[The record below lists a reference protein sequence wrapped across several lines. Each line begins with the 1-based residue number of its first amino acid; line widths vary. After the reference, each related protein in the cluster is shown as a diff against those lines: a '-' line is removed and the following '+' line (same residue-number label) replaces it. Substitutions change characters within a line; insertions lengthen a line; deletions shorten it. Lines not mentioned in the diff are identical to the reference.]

1 MNVKELFDL
10 SGRIA
15 LITGGSRGLGLQMAE
30 ALGDL
35 GAKVAISARKQGE
48 LDAASSYLT
57 AKGIEVSTIVND
69 LGDPAS
75 SPEDKLTNS
84 VLERFGA
91 IDILINNAGTVWGGA
106 AVDLTP
112 ESWRKVMGLNVDAC
126 FRVAQAVAKQSM
138 IPRKTG
144 KIINI
149 ASIAGLGGPRP
160 DGKVFA
166 ASYNT
171 SKGALITLTQA
182 LATEWGRRAVIS
194 SLVAN
199 VASAYFQLRALD
211 LQLELSQNALTA
223 RRESLRLTSVL
234 SNHGYT
240 SELDVRQAE
249 QLVYTASEEIPDL
262 ERRIQQEEN
271 FLSTL
276 LGSNPGSIARGLR
289 LTEQPHSPEIPA
301 GIPSELLERRPDIRQ
316 SEQLLIAANAQIG
329 VARAA
334 YYPQIALTGSGGF
347 QSDALARLFAGSAG
361 LWNFAGSLTQPIFTA
376 GKIRSGVRFAEAQQ
390 QEALLFYQQTIQQS
404 FRDVSDSLIGYRK
417 NLEFREQ
424 QELLTASAKDAA
436 RLSNIRYKGGV
447 TSYLEVLTNETNYF
461 TAELNLA
468 QAQANELLAL
478 VQLYQALG
486 GGWQQ

>member
-1 MNVKELFDL
+1 L
-10 SGRIA
+10 G
-15 LITGGSRGLGLQMAE
+15 ITRSDQFP
-30 ALGDL
+30 
-35 GAKVAISARKQGE
+35 S
-48 LDAASSYLT
+48 
-57 AKGIEVSTIVND
+57 VS
-69 LGDPAS
+69 
-75 SPEDKLTNS
+75 
-84 VLERFGA
+84 
-91 IDILINNAGTVWGGA
+91 GGA
-106 AVDLTP
+106 NLSAERSAKSIVFPAIEQST
-112 ESWRKVMGLNVDAC
+112 GQLNLSAAWQLDFWGQYRRATEAA
-126 FRVAQAVAKQSM
+126 R
-138 IPRKTG
+138 
-144 KIINI
+144 
-149 ASIAGLGGPRP
+149 ASL
-160 DGKVFA
+160 
-166 ASYNT
+166 
-171 SKGALITLTQA
+171 

-199 VASAYFQLRALD
+199 VASSYFQLRALD
-211 LQLELSQNALTA
+211 LQLELSQSALTA

-234 SNHGYT
+234 SNHGNT

-276 LGSNPGSIARGLR
+276 LGNNPGPIARGLR

-347 QSDALARLFAGSAG
+347 QSDALSRLFAGTAG
-361 LWNFAGSLTQPIFTA
+361 LWSFAGSLTQPIFTA
-376 GKIRSGVRFAEAQQ
+376 GRIRSGVRLAEAQQ
-390 QEALLFYQQTIQQS
+390 QEAVLTYQQTIQQS
-404 FRDVSDSLIGYRK
+404 FRDVSDALIAYRK

-461 TAELNLA
+461 AAELNLA

-478 VQLYQALG
+478 VQIYQALG
-486 GGWQQ
+486 GGWQP

>member
-1 MNVKELFDL
+1 MKSLLASLLIALLISGCMVGPDYKRPTAVVPTEFRAASPEASKAEAATLGDQKWFDVFRDEQLQALIRTAIQQNYDVRIAATHILQAQAQLGVTRSNQFPSVSGGADL
-10 SGRIA
+10 SAQRSSKSIVLPA
-15 LITGGSRGLGLQMAE
+15 LEQSTGQLNLSAAWQLDFWGQYRRATE
-30 ALGDL
+30 A
-35 GAKVAISARKQGE
+35 AR
-48 LDAASSYLT
+48 ASL
-57 AKGIEVSTIVND
+57 
-69 LGDPAS
+69 
-75 SPEDKLTNS
+75 
-84 VLERFGA
+84 
-91 IDILINNAGTVWGGA
+91 
-106 AVDLTP
+106 
-112 ESWRKVMGLNVDAC
+112 
-126 FRVAQAVAKQSM
+126 
-138 IPRKTG
+138 
-144 KIINI
+144 
-149 ASIAGLGGPRP
+149 
-160 DGKVFA
+160 
-166 ASYNT
+166 
-171 SKGALITLTQA
+171 

-234 SNHGYT
+234 SNHGNT

-276 LGSNPGSIARGLR
+276 LGNNPGPIVRGLR
-289 LTEQPHSPEIPA
+289 LTEQPHPPEVPA

-316 SEQLLIAANAQIG
+316 SEQFLVAANAQIG

-334 YYPQIALTGSGGF
+334 YYPQISLTGGGGF
-347 QSDALARLFAGSAG
+347 QSDALARLFAGPAG
-361 LWNFAGSLTQPIFTA
+361 LWSFAGSLTQPIFTA
-376 GKIRSGVRFAEAQQ
+376 GRIRSGVRLAEAQQ
-390 QEALLFYQQTIQQS
+390 QEAVLSYQQTIQQS
-404 FRDVSDSLIGYRK
+404 FREVSDALIGYRK
-417 NLEFREQ
+417 LREFREQ